1 MDSEERGLQGFQALS
16 QYFLGYARLHQG
28 DYSQATHCAKSALP
42 LAEQT
47 CEYEIFSQAQMLV
60 AAVDLAKGRYDKA
73 REGFPE
79 AIEIGQQKRYVKVLF
94 GEGCGKFGLVCS
106 QLELGDTKT
115 ARQILLDYLL
125 DAVTA
130 HRLDKLLYA
139 FSGLALL
146 NMNLGNEQLAHY
158 LFRITS
164 SYPFVR
170 NSQWFNDV
178 MREPIRKNLNHI
190 PDGEEKM
197 IDHKG
202 IWEYSS
208 YMISNI

>member
-115 ARQILLDYLL
+115 ARQISPGLSPRRGHCSPLRQA
-125 DAVTA
+125 AVCILRARFTE
-130 HRLDKLLYA
+130 HE
-139 FSGLALL
+139 S
-146 NMNLGNEQLAHY
+146 
-158 LFRITS
+158 
-164 SYPFVR
+164 
-170 NSQWFNDV
+170 W
-178 MREPIRKNLNHI
+178 
-190 PDGEEKM
+190 
-197 IDHKG
+197 
-202 IWEYSS
+202 
-208 YMISNI
+208 